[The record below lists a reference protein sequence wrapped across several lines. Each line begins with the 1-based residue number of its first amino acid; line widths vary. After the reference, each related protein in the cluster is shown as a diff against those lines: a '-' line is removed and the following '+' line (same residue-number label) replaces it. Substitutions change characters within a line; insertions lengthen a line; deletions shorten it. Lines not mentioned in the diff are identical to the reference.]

1 LADELVE
8 RTAKQIRDEGILQGH
23 HIVGVLAAA
32 CAKVIMRCNKNDP
45 PLATDL
51 AGTALRTII
60 KNMMTSGVTIP
71 DLDMEGWKP
80 PNIHWG
86 TDTEH

>member
-1 LADELVE
+1 MTPRSQPTWRA
-8 RTAKQIRDEGILQGH
+8 
-23 HIVGVLAAA
+23 
-32 CAKVIMRCNKNDP
+32 
-45 PLATDL
+45 DL

-86 TDTEH
+86 TDTEY